1 MKDKVGVRVIAT
13 TLQQE
18 LAYRF
23 EKVLQ
28 PSSASFDPIYLEST
42 LLDPKYKI
50 LLDNEQ
56 LEAAKAQVLREVN
69 INFVV
74 YIL

>member
-18 LAYRF
+18 LAYHF

-42 LLDPKYKI
+42 LLDPNYKI
-50 LLDNEQ
+50 LLDNQQ
-56 LEAAKAQVLREVN
+56 LEAAKHKYFER
-69 INFVV
+69 
-74 YIL
+74 